1 VISISISG
9 TGLYT
14 PRESI
19 SNEELVTAFN
29 EHARRF
35 NAAHAEAIEAGEV
48 EARPESSAEFIL
60 KASGIGSRY
69 VMNRSGILDPERM
82 RPSLPPRSVDE
93 PGILCEMATVAA
105 REALERAGRKASEVD
120 CVIAACSNLERPYP
134 AIAVEVQNELGCGG
148 FAYDM
153 NVACS
158 SATFGIQNAA
168 SAIQTGAA
176 SCVLVVS
183 PEICTG
189 HLDFTDR
196 DSHFIFGDACT
207 AILLERSDR
216 ASGEDCWEI
225 LGSRLTTSFSNN
237 IRNDFG
243 FLRRARPPAPV
254 QLFTQQGRKVFKEVV
269 PLVSQLISEHVT
281 ELGLEAS
288 EVRRFWLHQAN
299 LSMNRMIARKV
310 LGREAED
317 AEAPTIL
324 DEYANTS
331 SAGSIIAFHKHHAD
345 LSSGDVG
352 VVCSF
357 GAGYSAGSIVVRK
370 RKRERAQ

>member
-1 VISISISG
+1 MTPISISG

-14 PRESI
+14 PSESI

-60 KASGIGSRY
+60 KASGISSRY

-82 RPSLPPRSVDE
+82 TPTLPPRSVEE
-93 PGILCEMATVAA
+93 PGILCETATAAA
-105 REALERAGRKASEVD
+105 RDALARAGRQASDVD
-120 CVIAACSNLERPYP
+120 CVIVACSNPERPYP
-134 AIAVEVQNELGCGG
+134 AIAIEVQHELGCGG
-148 FAYDM
+148 YAYDM

-168 SAIQTGAA
+168 SAIQSGSA
-176 SCVLVVS
+176 SCVLVLN

-207 AILLERSDR
+207 AILLERSD
-216 ASGEDCWEI
+216 AATSDDCWDI

-243 FLRRARPPAPV
+243 FLRRARPDAPV

-269 PLVSQLISEHVT
+269 PLVSKLIGEHVA

-299 LSMNRMIARKV
+299 LTMNRLIARKV

-357 GAGYSAGSIVVRK
+357 GAGYSAGSIVIKK
-370 RKRERAQ
+370 R